1 MVTNANVGKQ
11 VMKNL
16 ETLVAIQSVAN
27 GVNVVIVVAYQ
38 AG

>member
-16 ETLVAIQSVAN
+16 GTLVAIQSVAN
-27 GVNVVIVVAYQ
+27 GVKVVIVVAYQ